1 MRLGLGL
8 NFLHRQIT
16 IAVADAIVVV
26 GDFVL
31 QQNGDFLLQDK
42 PLGNLTTE
50 DGDII
55 NFGSPE
61 VLLTEDS
68 KTLIRQVG
76 GFILGESFAEGDD
89 AILEQ
94 SADGGKITLEHL
106 A

>member
-16 IAVADAIVVV
+16 VAVADAVV
-26 GDFVL
+26 GVAYLL
-31 QQNGDFLLQDK
+31 QQNGDFLLQDDPQK
-42 PLGNLTTE
+42 LTTE

-55 NFGSPE
+55 NFGGIQ
-61 VLLTEDS
+61 VLQTENS
-68 KTLIRQVG
+68 NNLFRQVG
-76 GFILGESFAEGDD
+76 GFILTEFFDEGDN

-94 SADGGKITLEHL
+94 SADGDKIILDQ

>member
-16 IAVADAIVVV
+16 IAVEEAIIVV
-26 GDFVL
+26 
-31 QQNGDFLLQDK
+31 GDFLLQDDPQK
-42 PLGNLTTE
+42 LITE
-50 DGDII
+50 DGDVL

-94 SADGGKITLEHL
+94 SADGDKLILDQ

>member
-16 IAVADAIVVV
+16 VAVADAVV
-26 GDFVL
+26 GVAYLL
-31 QQNGDFLLQDK
+31 QQNGDFLLQDDPQK
-42 PLGNLTTE
+42 LTTE

-55 NFGSPE
+55 NFGGIQ
-61 VLLTEDS
+61 VLQTENS
-68 KTLIRQVG
+68 NNLFRQVG

-94 SADGGKITLEHL
+94 SADGDKLILDQ

>member
-55 NFGSPE
+55 NFGGIQ
-61 VLLTEDS
+61 VLQTENS
-68 KTLIRQVG
+68 NNLFRQVG
-76 GFILGESFAEGDD
+76 GFILTEFFDEGDN
-89 AILEQ
+89 ALLEQ
-94 SADGGKITLEHL
+94 SADGDKIILDQ

>member
-16 IAVADAIVVV
+16 IAVTDVVV
-26 GDFVL
+26 GVAYLL
-31 QQNGDFLLQDK
+31 QQNGDFLLLEEPQ
-42 PLGNLTTE
+42 LLLTE
-50 DGDII
+50 DGDTI
-55 NFGSPE
+55 NFGSPQI
-61 VLLTEDS
+61 LQTENS
-68 KTLIRQVG
+68 NNLIRQVG

-94 SADGGKITLEHL
+94 SADGGKIILEHL

>member
-16 IAVADAIVVV
+16 IAVEEAIIVV
-26 GDFVL
+26 GDFLL
-31 QQNGDFLLQDK
+31 QQNGDFLLQDDPQK
-42 PLGNLTTE
+42 LITE
-50 DGDII
+50 DGDVL

-94 SADGGKITLEHL
+94 SADGDKLILDQ

>member
-16 IAVADAIVVV
+16 IAVEEAIIVV
-26 GDFVL
+26 GDFLL

-55 NFGSPE
+55 NFGSIQ
-61 VLLTEDS
+61 VLQTENS
-68 KTLIRQVG
+68 NNLFRQVG
-76 GFILGESFAEGDD
+76 GFILTEFFDEGDN

-94 SADGGKITLEHL
+94 SADGDKIILDQ

>member
-16 IAVADAIVVV
+16 IAVEEAIIVV
-26 GDFVL
+26 
-31 QQNGDFLLQDK
+31 GDFLLQDK

-55 NFGSPE
+55 NFGGIQ
-61 VLLTEDS
+61 VLQTENS
-68 KTLIRQVG
+68 NNLFRQVG

-94 SADGGKITLEHL
+94 SADGDKLILDQ